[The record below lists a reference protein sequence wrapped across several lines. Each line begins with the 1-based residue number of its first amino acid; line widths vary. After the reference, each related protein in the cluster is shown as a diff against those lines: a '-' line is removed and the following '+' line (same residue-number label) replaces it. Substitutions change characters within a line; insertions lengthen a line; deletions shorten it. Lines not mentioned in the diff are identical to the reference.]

1 MAEQRGF
8 FGLDERYAALSKA
21 GDPLERLS
29 AVLDFEV
36 FGPELDAALNRSDG
50 SKGGRPPMD
59 PVLMFKVLM
68 IQALY
73 GLSDARAEF
82 QIMDRRTFGRSLGIE
97 DGDRVP
103 EGTTIWRFREAP
115 VEAGAVE
122 RLFARF
128 DASLEDAGYL
138 AMGGQIVDASIVAAP
153 RQRMTDEE
161 REIIR
166 GGGIPQDWTT
176 KPRKFAQKDRDARWT
191 LKRGREKRRP
201 DGGTMAEIAT
211 PVFGC
216 KSHINVDRR
225 HGLIR
230 KWSVTDAARH
240 DGRELAGL
248 LDRENTA
255 MGVWADTAYRSQKNG
270 KRVARAGLSSM
281 IHFRR
286 PPGKPLK
293 APHRRANAA
302 RSKVRSAVE
311 HPFAEQKDRMG
322 LLVRTI
328 GVARAKAKISMVN
341 IAFDM
346 KRLVFLERRAAVAQS
361 EDPPKN
367 TAGTPFRSRKP

>member
-8 FGLDERYAALSKA
+8 FDLDERYAALSKA

-29 AVLDFEV
+29 SVVDFEV
-36 FGPELDAALNRSDG
+36 FRLELEAALNRSDG
-50 SKGGRPPMD
+50 SKGGRPPFD
-59 PVLMFKVLM
+59 PVVMFKVLV

-73 GLSDARAEF
+73 GLSDAQAEF
-82 QIMDRRTFGRSLGIE
+82 QIMDRRTFGRFLGID

-103 EGTTIWRFREAP
+103 DETTIWRFREAL
-115 VEAGAVE
+115 VQAEAVE

-128 DASLEDAGYL
+128 DARLRDAGYL

-161 REIIR
+161 REIVK
-166 GGGIPQDWTT
+166 GGGIPEDWTA
-176 KPRKFAQKDRDARWT
+176 KPKKLAQKDRDARWT
-191 LKRGREKRRP
+191 LKRGRKKRRP
-201 DGGTMAEIAT
+201 DGSMMAEIAT
-211 PVFGC
+211 PVFGY

-230 KWSVTDAARH
+230 KWSVTDAARY

-255 MGVWADTAYRSQKNG
+255 MGVWADTAYRSQKNE
-270 KRVARAGLSSM
+270 KHIARAGLTSM

-293 APHRRANAA
+293 PPHQRANAA

-322 LLVRTI
+322 LFVRTI
-328 GVARAKAKISMVN
+328 GIARATAKIGMAN
-341 IAFDM
+341 IAFNM
-346 KRLVFLERRAAVAQS
+346 KRLVFLERKAAMA
-361 EDPPKN
+361 
-367 TAGTPFRSRKP
+367 